1 MVKIQVR
8 IKWQL
13 LRTRLYLQHLKPRAF
28 VLPLSVFL
36 LATLA
41 LVSYYGLFRFTDFW
55 QPWSPAGGN
64 AFHFCES
71 NHMDQLIRQPSN
83 TWSNLGY
90 FLVALFMLTMG
101 VNDLKQSGRKAS
113 DNFLVRYPVFSIL
126 FGLYAM
132 YLFIGSFLFHASLSS
147 YFQKMDQTGVYS
159 IAIIVLA
166 FNLYKIFPVFRFK
179 GTWKSTHTLMAI
191 TTLVLNYVIFEKL
204 QRININIL
212 FPVIMALVFLTSCYY
227 LLFVSNE
234 HYFTN
239 YLWAALSALILAS
252 VIWILDR
259 TNVACNP
266 NSILQGHALWHLL
279 TAVSILFIYLYYRSG
294 TVPIAETIALK
305 EERRRA
311 RHSF

>member
-1 MVKIQVR
+1 MKIQVR

-41 LVSYYGLFRFTDFW
+41 LVSYYDLFRFTDFW

-204 QRININIL
+204 QLININIL

-239 YLWAALSALILAS
+239 YLWAALSALMLAS

-311 RHSF
+311 RHSS

>member
-1 MVKIQVR
+1 MKISVR

-13 LRTRLYLQHLKPRAF
+13 LRTRLYLQHLRPKAF
-28 VLPLSVFL
+28 ILPLSVFL
-36 LATLA
+36 LATAA
-41 LVSYYGLFRFTDFW
+41 LISYYDIFKFTDFW

-101 VNDLKQSGRKAS
+101 INDFKQSQRKAS
-113 DNFLVRYPVFSIL
+113 DNFLVRYPIFSIL
-126 FGLYAM
+126 FGLSAL
-132 YLFIGSFLFHASLSS
+132 YLFIGSFLFHASLSR

-159 IAIIVLA
+159 IGIIVLI
-166 FNLYKIFPVFRFK
+166 FNLYKIFPVFRFN
-179 GTWKSTHTLMAI
+179 GQWKSSHTIMAI
-191 TTLVLNYVIFEKL
+191 SALVINYIIFIKL
-204 QRININIL
+204 WLININIL
-212 FPVIMALVFLTSCYY
+212 FPALMVLVFITSCYY
-227 LLFVSNE
+227 LLFISRE

-239 YLWAALSALILAS
+239 YLWAALCVLVLAS
-252 VIWILDR
+252 IIWILDR

-266 NSILQGHALWHLL
+266 ESMFQGHALWHLL
-279 TAVSILFIYLYYRSG
+279 TAASIFFIYLYYRSG
-294 TVPIAETIALK
+294 TVPISQTIALR

-311 RHSF
+311 RQGF